1 MDPISIAVI
10 VILLAGGAGYYGYQ
24 KFVVKSRKE
33 KKTTEKPE
41 EVPEE
46 KDSREISL
54 DAKNEA
60 LKIKRE
66 AEEESSKVRSEVL
79 QLEARLA
86 AKEENLDKKLTDID
100 QKETSF
106 RNKESDLEK
115 TRSELAT
122 KLEKVASITR
132 EEAKKL
138 IIDATESKLKDEVSR
153 RIRESE
159 EQIKREADEKAKN
172 ILVDAMRA
180 GATDY
185 VPEYT
190 TSIVRLPDEDIKGR
204 IIGREGRNIK
214 AFEMATGVDVDLDDT
229 PGTIRLSCFDGERR
243 EVAKI
248 ALERLMV
255 DGRIQPSRIE
265 EVVERVK
272 KDFEKIRREEGEKL
286 CNLAGVHN
294 LPSELVDTL
303 GRFKWRYSYGQSLFL
318 HTLEETK
325 IAIALAKTVGA
336 DANIVRMGCLFH
348 DIGKVFTGEQ
358 EGSHVDLGVD
368 YLKKF
373 NINPKVINA
382 VAEHH
387 EDKPFSSVE
396 SILVYIADAISG
408 SRPGARHEEV
418 QDYIKRVTELENVA
432 SSFKGVDKSFAIAAG
447 REVRVI
453 VYPEQ
458 MGDNDLTIL
467 ANNIATKIHDTLT
480 YPGTVKVTVMRETRA
495 ESVAK

>member
-1 MDPISIAVI
+1 MDPILMAIIA
-10 VILLAGGAGYYGYQ
+10 LLVGGALVYIYQ
-24 KFVVKSRKE
+24 NVIQPRISKGKLAKE
-33 KKTTEKPE
+33 KEDRREPDNARE
-41 EVPEE
+41 LLIEA
-46 KDSREISL
+46 KDQ
-54 DAKNEA
+54 A

-66 AEEESSKVRSEVL
+66 AEEEASKVRSEVL

-159 EQIKREADEKAKN
+159 EQIKRQADEKAKN

-458 MGDNDLTIL
+458 IDDAALIIL
-467 ANNIATKIHDTLT
+467 ANDISQKIHDTLT

-495 ESVAK
+495 ESIAK

>member
-1 MDPISIAVI
+1 MAI
-10 VILLAGGAGYYGYQ
+10 VALLVGGAGAYTYQ
-24 KFVVKSRKE
+24 NVIQPRLSKGKPTKE
-33 KKTTEKPE
+33 KEGKE
-41 EVPEE
+41 EPDNARELLIE
-46 KDSREISL
+46 AKDQ
-54 DAKNEA
+54 A

-66 AEEESSKVRSEVL
+66 AEEEASKVRSEVL

-86 AKEENLDKKLTDID
+86 AKEENFDKKLSEID
-100 QKETSF
+100 EKETSF
-106 RNKESDLEK
+106 KNKEADLEK
-115 TRSELAT
+115 TRSELAA

-153 RIRESE
+153 RIREAE
-159 EQIKREADEKAKN
+159 EKIKKEADEKAKN

-190 TSIVRLPDEDIKGR
+190 TSIVRLPDEDMKGR

-255 DGRIQPSRIE
+255 DGRIQPTRIE

-294 LPSELVDTL
+294 LPTELVDTL

-325 IAIALAKTVGA
+325 IAVALAKTVGA

-373 NINPKVINA
+373 NINPKVVNA

-396 SILVYIADAISG
+396 SIIVYIADAISG

-458 MGDNDLTIL
+458 IDDAELTIL
-467 ANNIATKIHDTLT
+467 ASNISQKIHDTLT

>member
-10 VILLAGGAGYYGYQ
+10 AILLAGGAGYFGYQ
-24 KFVVKSRKE
+24 KFVAKSQKNKKPIE
-33 KKTTEKPE
+33 KIG
-41 EVPEE
+41 EVSESA
-46 KDSREISL
+46 DSREIIL

-66 AEEESSKVRSEVL
+66 AEVESSKVRSEVL

-86 AKEENLDKKLTDID
+86 AKEENLDKKLGDL
-100 QKETSF
+100 E
-106 RNKESDLEK
+106 NKEEGLKSKEADLEK
-115 TRSELAT
+115 TRTELAT

-153 RIRESE
+153 RIREAE
-159 EQIKREADEKAKN
+159 EQIKREADEKAKG

-190 TSIVRLPDEDIKGR
+190 TSIVRLPDDDMKGR

-248 ALERLMV
+248 ALERLMA
-255 DGRIQPSRIE
+255 DGRIQPTRIE
-265 EVVERVK
+265 EVVDRVQ

-286 CNLAGVHN
+286 CSMAGVHN
-294 LPSELVDTL
+294 LPGELVDTL

-325 IAIALAKTVGA
+325 IAVALAKTVGA
-336 DANIVRMGCLFH
+336 DANIVRLGCLFH

-358 EGSHVDLGVD
+358 EGSHVELGVE

-373 NINPKVINA
+373 NIDQRVVNA

-396 SILVYIADAISG
+396 SIIVYIADAISG

-418 QDYIKRVTELENVA
+418 QDYIKRITELENVA

-467 ANNIATKIHDTLT
+467 ANDIATKIHDTLT

-495 ESVAK
+495 ESLAK

>member
-24 KFVVKSRKE
+24 KFVTKSRKD
-33 KKTTEKPE
+33 KKITEKPE
-41 EVPEE
+41 EVSEA
-46 KDSREISL
+46 KDSREIIL

-86 AKEENLDKKLTDID
+86 AKEENLDKKLGDLEK
-100 QKETSF
+100 KEEGLKS
-106 RNKESDLEK
+106 KEADLEK
-115 TRSELAT
+115 TRTELAT

-159 EQIKREADEKAKN
+159 EQIKREADEKAKS

-190 TSIVRLPDEDIKGR
+190 TSIVRLPDDDMKGR

-248 ALERLMV
+248 ALERLMA
-255 DGRIQPSRIE
+255 DGRIQPTRIE
-265 EVVERVK
+265 EVVERVQ

-286 CNLAGVHN
+286 CSMAGVHN
-294 LPSELVDTL
+294 LRAELVDTL

-325 IAIALAKTVGA
+325 IAVALAKTVGA
-336 DANIVRMGCLFH
+336 DAHIVRLGCWFH

-358 EGSHVDLGVD
+358 EGSHVELGVE

-373 NINPKVINA
+373 NIDPRV
-382 VAEHH
+382 VMLW
-387 EDKPFSSVE
+387 P
-396 SILVYIADAISG
+396 SI
-408 SRPGARHEEV
+408 
-418 QDYIKRVTELENVA
+418 
-432 SSFKGVDKSFAIAAG
+432 
-447 REVRVI
+447 
-453 VYPEQ
+453 
-458 MGDNDLTIL
+458 
-467 ANNIATKIHDTLT
+467 TKINQFLLF
-480 YPGTVKVTVMRETRA
+480 KI
-495 ESVAK
+495 SFFK

>member
-1 MDPISIAVI
+1 MDPVI
-10 VILLAGGAGYYGYQ
+10 MAIVALLVGGALVYTYQ
-24 KFVVKSRKE
+24 NVIQPRISKS
-33 KKTTEKPE
+33 KKTTEK
-41 EVPEE
+41 E
-46 KDSREISL
+46 KTVEPDNAREL
-54 DAKNEA
+54 LLEAKDEA

-66 AEEESSKVRSEVL
+66 AEEEASKVRSEVL

-86 AKEENLDKKLTDID
+86 AKEENLDKRISDVE
-100 QKETSF
+100 QKESSF
-106 RNKESDLEK
+106 KNKENDLEK
-115 TRSELAT
+115 TRTELAT

-153 RIRESE
+153 RIREAE

-190 TSIVRLPDEDIKGR
+190 TSIVRLPDEDMKGR

-248 ALERLMV
+248 ALERLMA
-255 DGRIQPSRIE
+255 DGRIQPTKIE
-265 EVVERVK
+265 EIVERVK

-286 CNLAGVHN
+286 CNMAGVHN
-294 LPSELVDTL
+294 LPGELVDTL

-325 IAIALAKTVGA
+325 IAVALAKTVGA

-358 EGSHVDLGVD
+358 EGSHVDLGVE

-373 NINPKVINA
+373 NINPKVVNA

-396 SILVYIADAISG
+396 SIIVYIADAISG

-458 MGDNDLTIL
+458 IDDAELTIL
-467 ANNIATKIHDTLT
+467 ANNISQKIHDNLT

>member
-1 MDPISIAVI
+1 MDPTLIAI
-10 VILLAGGAGYYGYQ
+10 IALLVGGALVYTYQ
-24 KFVVKSRKE
+24 NVIQPKTSKGKKIKEDEVK
-33 KKTTEKPE
+33 TEPNDAR
-41 EVPEE
+41 EVLLQA
-46 KDSREISL
+46 KD
-54 DAKNEA
+54 EA

-66 AEEESSKVRSEVL
+66 AEEEASKIRSEIL

-86 AKEENLDKKLTDID
+86 AKEENLDKKLAEIE
-100 QKETSF
+100 QKEVSLK
-106 RNKESDLEK
+106 NKENDLEK
-115 TRSELAT
+115 TRTELAT

-138 IIDATESKLKDEVSR
+138 ILDATESKLKDEVAR
-153 RIRESE
+153 RIREAE
-159 EQIKREADEKAKN
+159 EKIKREADEKAKN
-172 ILVDAMRA
+172 ILVDAMKA

-190 TSIVRLPDEDIKGR
+190 TSIVRLPDEDMKGR

-229 PGTIRLSCFDGERR
+229 PGTIRLSSFDGERR
-243 EVAKI
+243 EIAKI
-248 ALERLMV
+248 ALERLMA
-255 DGRIQPSRIE
+255 DGRIQPTRIE
-265 EVVERVK
+265 EVVERVR

-286 CNLAGVHN
+286 CNMVGIHN

-325 IAIALAKTVGA
+325 IAVALAKEIGA
-336 DANIVRMGCLFH
+336 DANIVRLGCLFH

-358 EGSHVDLGVD
+358 EGSHVELGVE

-373 NINPKVINA
+373 NINPKVIDA

-387 EDKPFSSVE
+387 EDKPFSSIE
-396 SILVYIADAISG
+396 SVIVYIADAISG
-408 SRPGARHEEV
+408 SRPGARHEEI
-418 QDYIKRVTELENVA
+418 QDYIKRITELENVA

-458 MGDNDLTIL
+458 VDDAQLTIL
-467 ANNIATKIHDTLT
+467 ANDISQKIHDTLT
-480 YPGTVKVTVMRETRA
+480 YPGTVKVTVIRETRA
-495 ESVAK
+495 ESIAK

>member
-1 MDPISIAVI
+1 MDPILMAI
-10 VILLAGGAGYYGYQ
+10 VALLVGGAGVYTYQ
-24 KFVVKSRKE
+24 NIIQPKLSKDKKAVSKSE
-33 KKTTEKPE
+33 KTEPDNAR
-41 EVPEE
+41 EVLIEA
-46 KDSREISL
+46 KD
-54 DAKNEA
+54 EA

-66 AEEESSKVRSEVL
+66 AEEEASKVRSEVL

-86 AKEENLDKKLTDID
+86 AKEENLDKKLSDIE
-100 QKETSF
+100 QKENSF
-106 RNKESDLEK
+106 KNKEAEMEK
-115 TRSELAT
+115 TRTELAT

-153 RIRESE
+153 RIREAE
-159 EQIKREADEKAKN
+159 EKIKREADDKAKS
-172 ILVDAMRA
+172 ILVDAMKA

-190 TSIVRLPDEDIKGR
+190 TSIVRLPDEDMKGR

-255 DGRIQPSRIE
+255 DGRIQPTRIE

-286 CNLAGVHN
+286 CNMAGVHN
-294 LPSELVDTL
+294 LPAELVDTL

-325 IAIALAKTVGA
+325 IAVALAKEVGA

-358 EGSHVDLGVD
+358 EGSHVELGVE

-396 SILVYIADAISG
+396 SIIVYIADAISG

-458 MGDNDLTIL
+458 VDDAQLTVL
-467 ANNIATKIHDTLT
+467 ANDISQKIHDTLT